1 MKYSTS
7 TLLFAVVVATAIGK
21 KTLALIQEGNRALV
35 ATLVEKW
42 GISDPIFLYNGL
54 DFTFDYDVSNFVDVG
69 QAYYEVYDSGCMEG
83 GNPPLTAGMG
93 FTLTDLVDVAGGSVA
108 GDDIAFDPAGKTS
121 RVPVSIDVDT
131 IVGNTAVYTE
141 TGTGG
146 AGDLGAT
153 IEFCVRFGL
162 YTLGGT
168 PIEVNFFESLVI
180 LTVGLTDG
188 FSIDNV
194 NVEAK
199 ERLINT
205 ASQTYTVEAY
215 RCVPGSNV
223 EVADPNAV
231 LSQGSLITVCIRPN
245 AVGLVD
251 GIKMRTLDAF
261 VWTRGETIQAAVDSG
276 IAASN
281 LLTTFDETTCSGGD
295 YCQFSSIL
303 FAAFYSTAGQVS
315 GSGVA
320 SMQFGTRRRLTANAS
335 GGLRS
340 LQAQDIAAAVTSEFD
355 ISVSIEASDD
365 DGPFAYQTAAGVTLN
380 GTSILAAIAGLVV
393 ATIALL

>member
-1 MKYSTS
+1 MKFSTS
-7 TLLFAVVVATAIGK
+7 ALLFVIVVATAIGK
-21 KTLALIQEGNRALV
+21 KAMALQEDNRALV
-35 ATLVEKW
+35 ATLAEKW
-42 GISDPIFLYNGL
+42 SISDATFLYNGL
-54 DFTFDYDVSNFVDVG
+54 DFTFDYDVSNFIDVG
-69 QAYYEVYDSGCMEG
+69 QAYYEVYDSGCKEG

-93 FTLTDLVDVAGGSVA
+93 FTLTDLVDVATGSVA
-108 GDDIAFDPAGKTS
+108 GDDILFDPAGKTS
-121 RVPVSIDVDT
+121 RVPVGIDVNT
-131 IVGNTAVYTE
+131 IVANTAVYTE

-168 PIEVNFFESLVI
+168 PIEVNFLESVI
-180 LTVGLTDG
+180 TLTVDLAGG
-188 FSIDNV
+188 FTIDNA

-199 ERLINT
+199 ERLIST
-205 ASQTYTVEAY
+205 ASQTYTVEGY
-215 RCVPGSNV
+215 MCVPGGNV
-223 EVADPNAV
+223 EVADPAAV

-245 AVGLVD
+245 AAGLLD

-261 VWTRGETIQAAVDSG
+261 VWTRGATTQAAVDSG
-276 IAASN
+276 IAADN
-281 LLTTFDETTCSGGD
+281 LLTTFDEITCSGGD

-303 FAAFYSTAGQVS
+303 FAAFYNTAGQVS

-320 SMQFGTRRRLTANAS
+320 SMQFGATRRLTANANC

-340 LQAQDIAAAVTSEFD
+340 LQAQDDVAAVTSEFD
-355 ISVSIEASDD
+355 LSVSIEAADD
-365 DGPFAYQTAAGVTLN
+365 DGPMAFQTAAGVTL
-380 GTSILAAIAGLVV
+380 TSTTILAAIAGLVV